1 MTREKFEAMDFD
13 CLMELAA
20 ENLNDVTTEEN
31 LKDFAIE
38 KLQNDDFGMALH
50 IIEAIYN
57 NPYSTEYYRYD
68 YNMGRLETPTPITEK
83 EDIEDLIDFE
93 ED

>member
-1 MTREKFEAMDFD
+1 MTRDKFEAMDFD

-20 ENLNDVTTEEN
+20 ENLNEVTTEEN

-50 IIEAIYN
+50 IIESIYN

-93 ED
+93 EE